1 MNVLITLQRNLSNN
15 AKRFLGRQIA
25 QIGLLV
31 IFFVASFSLYAND
44 SLPSPLTE
52 KDILQIK
59 SVRQVAIRPDGKW
72 IAFTLSVPRKADEE
86 PGGAYSELY
95 VASVKNGEIRPF
107 ITGKVNISSPR
118 WSPDGSAIAFLTR
131 RGKGA
136 KTQVWIIPFDGGE
149 SRQVTHAPSG
159 VLFFRWHPSGKKI
172 GYISAAPPSERE
184 KALKEKGYHFIY
196 YEENLKPHNLYLQD
210 VNAGNTTNEPQQIT
224 EGVTV
229 WDFVFSP
236 DGNRLAATISPQP
249 LIDQRYMFRRIYL
262 IDLPTFQRKPLTDGP
277 RKLGNYAFSPDGKR
291 LAYCA
296 ALDSSDHQV
305 SQAFVLNLSTNET
318 KNLTPPD
325 FRGHISWVE
334 WKNNKTLLYLA
345 GEGVW
350 NTLNSVK
357 ITGGQRQVILHSRE
371 SGIIF
376 GAPSFTRNF
385 KHFAF
390 RGESPTFPGEL
401 FYWQPGK
408 SPRRLTDHNP
418 WLAER
423 KFARQEV
430 IHFPARDGQE
440 IEGILVY
447 PLDYQPGKSYPL
459 IVTVHGGPESHYTN
473 RWLNRYFHP
482 AQVLAAK
489 GYVVFYPN
497 YRSSTGYGLAFAK
510 AGYGD
515 PAGVEFDDI
524 ADGIDYL
531 VEQGIADR
539 ERVGLGG
546 GSYGGYAAAWFASYY
561 TKYVRAV
568 CMFVG
573 ISDLISKRGTTDI
586 PYEELYVHSGKKL
599 EDMWDLSL
607 KRSPIYYAKQ
617 SKTAV
622 LILGGAADPRVHPS
636 QSLEFFR
643 RLKMNNHP
651 AVRLV
656 QYPGEGH
663 GNRKQPGRMD
673 VLYRHIQ
680 WYDWYV
686 KERHPLNGPMQT
698 LDISEEYGL
707 DLPKTAGK

>member
-1 MNVLITLQRNLSNN
+1 MNLFSILRKIRLNINTRYSIRRGAQPVVFVL
-15 AKRFLGRQIA
+15 FLIA
-25 QIGLLV
+25 CFPL
-31 IFFVASFSLYAND
+31 FAND
-44 SLPSPLTE
+44 SLPSPFTE

-72 IAFTLSVPRKADEE
+72 IAFTLSVPRRADEE

-95 VASVKNGEIRPF
+95 VASVETGEIRPF
-107 ITGKVNISSPR
+107 ITGKVNINSPR

-131 RGKGA
+131 RGKDA
-136 KTQVWIIPFDGGE
+136 KTQVWLIPFDGGE
-149 SRQVTHAPSG
+149 SHQVTHAPSG

-172 GYISAAPPSERE
+172 GYISATPPTERE
-184 KALKEKGYHFIY
+184 KALKKKGYGFIF
-196 YEENLKPHNLYLQD
+196 YEENLKPRNLYLQAID
-210 VNAGNTTNEPQQIT
+210 ENVKSEPRQIT
-224 EGVTV
+224 DSVAV

-236 DGNRLAATISPQP
+236 DGNRIAATISPRP
-249 LIDQRYMFRRIYL
+249 LIDERYMFRKIYL
-262 IDLPTFQRKPLTDGP
+262 IDLATFQRKPLTNGP

-305 SQAFVLNLSTNET
+305 SQAFVIDLSTGKI
-318 KNLTPPD
+318 KNLTPPN
-325 FRGHISWVE
+325 FRGHISRVG

-350 NTLNSVK
+350 NTLSTVK
-357 ITGGQRQVILHSRE
+357 ITGGKRRVILHSRD
-371 SGIIF
+371 SGVIF
-376 GAPSFTRNF
+376 GAPDFTSNF

-390 RGESPTFPGEL
+390 RGESPEFPGEL

-408 SPRRLTDHNP
+408 SLRRLTNHNP
-418 WLAER
+418 WLANR

-430 IHFPARDGQE
+430 IHYTARDGQD

-447 PLDYQPGKSYPL
+447 PLNYQSGKRYPL

-489 GYVVFYPN
+489 GYLVFYPN

-531 VEQGIADR
+531 VEQGLADR

-607 KRSPIYYAKQ
+607 KRSPIYYARQ
-617 SKTAV
+617 SQTAV
-622 LILGGAADPRVHPS
+622 LILGGSADPRVHPS
-636 QSLEFFR
+636 QSLEFYR
-643 RLKMNNHP
+643 RLKMNDHP
-651 AVRLV
+651 SVRLV

-686 KERHPLNGPMQT
+686 KEKHPLDGPMPP
-698 LDISEEYGL
+698 LDISDSYGL
-707 DLPKTAGK
+707 DLPGAAN